1 MTNQTARSL
10 WLPHRSFSPLSN
22 CLITRHRLFAKSK
35 SKLNRRLKLALAK
48 LAMILIIMIE
58 RVGRGS
64 STGTS
69 RARTGR
75 TDSKK
80 PSTSGWRRGRQ
91 QLANLCSSLVSS
103 LPPHRIVV
111 ISSLGLSVCAQLLS
125 LPIEMGATNRREILE
140 HSSGWRRKRNCSRMG
155 HTEQGGGS

>member
-1 MTNQTARSL
+1 MTNQMPRSL
-10 WLPHRSFSPLSN
+10 WLPHRAFSPLSN

-35 SKLNRRLKLALAK
+35 SKLNRRLKLALTK

-64 STGTS
+64 STLAQAEPELAEQA
-69 RARTGR
+69 ARSQVQVAGEEE
-75 TDSKK
+75 DN
-80 PSTSGWRRGRQ
+80 
-91 QLANLCSSLVSS
+91 NLFSSLVSS
-103 LPPHRIVV
+103 LPPRRIVV

-155 HTEQGGGS
+155 HAEQGGRRA